1 MAIQREIDRRAIFF
15 IEDHKVT
22 RQMLYSEFDAVLDH
36 YASMPDYADCDMKA
50 VYVVLN
56 EQIQITALVF
66 FQIYFDEEGLADS
79 SWNVPLSKLASI
91 SGRGPDLG
99 GGPIKLACRG
109 QCPINWHQKELWDPS
124 MNPGANDL
132 LAVKRTVQENRLQ
145 FPKEESVVDESI
157 GIVGQEDIVP
167 ILTEGELGNEE
178 DIPLLQNESDQK
190 RRAGDPAKRLK
201 LARMIKDQR
210 LRIRTLASHQEQKI
224 KKMAREHWVE
234 IQSYK
239 TQFESLRQSIEQYRV
254 VNEQLKKKLFKRNEQ
269 FLELQDR
276 LAEKLAQ
283 LNVAE
288 KGLEQ
293 IQSGSIEAGS
303 VEQLKAEVSVL
314 KEALAKREEDLSYRD
329 EREEQLRD
337 ELQEM
342 KKSSPA
348 AAETGILSRLKQ
360 LDVVFVAYHPGAG
373 HVTIPFSD
381 IKRYS
386 DNPRAF
392 VAAKCF
398 VTEEQY
404 AQWLNHYENPVCRHT
419 SEKGELC
426 GQSIKSVAV
435 PSEFEPGVSD
445 RCKLHDGSLF

>member
-1 MAIQREIDRRAIFF
+1 
-15 IEDHKVT
+15 V
-22 RQMLYSEFDAVLDH
+22 
-36 YASMPDYADCDMKA
+36 C
-50 VYVVLN
+50 
-56 EQIQITALVF
+56 
-66 FQIYFDEEGLADS
+66 S
-79 SWNVPLSKLASI
+79 S
-91 SGRGPDLG
+91 
-99 GGPIKLACRG
+99 
-109 QCPINWHQKELWDPS
+109 
-124 MNPGANDL
+124 DL
-132 LAVKRTVQENRLQ
+132 L
-145 FPKEESVVDESI
+145 
-157 GIVGQEDIVP
+157 
-167 ILTEGELGNEE
+167 
-178 DIPLLQNESDQK
+178 
-190 RRAGDPAKRLK
+190 
-201 LARMIKDQR
+201 
-210 LRIRTLASHQEQKI
+210 
-224 KKMAREHWVE
+224 AREHWVE

-239 TQFESLRQSIEQYRV
+239 TQFESLKQSIEQIRV
-254 VNEQLKKKLFKRNEQ
+254 VNEQLKKKLFQRNEQ

-276 LAEKLAQ
+276 LAEKIAQ

-293 IQSGSIEAGS
+293 IKAGAMDKGS

-314 KEALAKREEDLSYRD
+314 KEQLAKREDELSRRD

-337 ELQEM
+337 ELQEV
-342 KKSSPA
+342 KKHSPA
-348 AAETGILSRLKQ
+348 AAEAGILSRLKQ

-404 AQWLNHYENPVCRHT
+404 TEWLNHYENPVCRHY

-426 GQSIKSVAV
+426 GQTLKAVAV

-445 RCKLHDGSLF
+445 RCKLHDGRMF